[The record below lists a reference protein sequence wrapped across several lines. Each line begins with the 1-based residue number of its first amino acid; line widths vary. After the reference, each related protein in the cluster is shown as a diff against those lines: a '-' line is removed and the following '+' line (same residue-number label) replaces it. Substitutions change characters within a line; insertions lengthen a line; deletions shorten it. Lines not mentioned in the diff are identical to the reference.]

1 LGERTRRMKKANSE
15 KRHEPLEEFSGALY
29 NDVSE
34 DVTVTTTITK
44 VKKNQVADTKAI
56 SLAEAKRI
64 KAAKQLEEAKK
75 SVKRANVEV
84 QKAKSKKKEEVI
96 EEIVVVKKRKYH

>member
-1 LGERTRRMKKANSE
+1 MKKANTE
-15 KRHEPLEEFSGALY
+15 KRQPLAEFSGALY
-29 NDVSE
+29 NDESE

-56 SLAEAKRI
+56 SIAEAKRI
-64 KAAKQLEEAKK
+64 KAAKQLENAKK

-96 EEIVVVKKRKYH
+96 EEEIVVVKKRKYH